1 MARLSSLD
9 IQGRCRTRAPA
20 VYFHLAINLCPLS
33 PKGRQTNGDET
44 RQLLRLALVEV
55 DVRLSGREPKGDPSV
70 WYWCKS
76 FILPGFFRLV
86 LLLNHL
92 RVTSWF
98 YMGLGFFSFFL
109 FISFTDRKLPVM
121 FERVSPFFVV
131 VCPHFITDL
140 SFRWSLM
147 TIGASQLLYHLHDV
161 LSEEQK
167 FLIT

>member
-86 LLLNHL
+86 LLLSHL
-92 RVTSWF
+92 RVTSRF
-98 YMGLGFFSFFL
+98 YMGMGFFSFFL

-121 FERVSPFFVV
+121 FERVSPFLLWSALILSQISASDDHWWPLE
-131 VCPHFITDL
+131 PHNCCIT
-140 SFRWSLM
+140 SVTS
-147 TIGASQLLYHLHDV
+147 SQ
-161 LSEEQK
+161 K
-167 FLIT
+167 NKRF

>member
-55 DVRLSGREPKGDPSV
+55 DVRLSGREPKCDPSV

-76 FILPGFFRLV
+76 FILPGCFYWFCYWITSELRLG
-86 LLLNHL
+86 
-92 RVTSWF
+92 WD
-98 YMGLGFFSFFL
+98 FFSFFL

-147 TIGASQLLYHLHDV
+147 TIGASQLFRIT
-161 LSEEQK
+161 SMTSSQK
-167 FLIT
+167 NKRS